1 MPALVSPGVYAPS
14 PRLPA
19 GSPGQEGGDA
29 FGGSRYV
36 PPALLWCIWGLG
48 SDRCSRQVGRRGGF
62 GSRVPCW
69 ADAGPRALVPLV
81 PCHSTLPWIRDA
93 LPPAL
98 GHGPPF
104 MRGPCPTL
112 TSSRSALRLRVGS
125 MLGGLGLYSLG
136 PRHHGHG
143 LWEQLALQLRS
154 PAIDAL
160 GPGIRASVVTRIW
173 AGHPR
178 GARGGLAREAPRPQA
193 QDGAG
198 SGF

>member
-1 MPALVSPGVYAPS
+1 MH
-14 PRLPA
+14 
-19 GSPGQEGGDA
+19 
-29 FGGSRYV
+29 
-36 PPALLWCIWGLG
+36 PPLAYL
-48 SDRCSRQVGRRGGF
+48 RVRPGRRVAMRSGGHVTCLLLSCGASGDLGPTVVVAKSAAGGGF

-125 MLGGLGLYSLG
+125 MLGGLGLLSLG